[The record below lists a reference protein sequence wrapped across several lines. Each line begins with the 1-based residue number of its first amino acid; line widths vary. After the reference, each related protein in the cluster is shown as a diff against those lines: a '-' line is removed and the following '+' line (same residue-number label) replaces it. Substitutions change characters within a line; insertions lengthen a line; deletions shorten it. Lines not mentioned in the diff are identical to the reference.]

1 MTMLC
6 GKVITAL
13 LIAVM
18 FCTGAAPAFAAESEA
33 EPGAKAGQIDA
44 VTQQVNMVQGE
55 AETVQDPQDDSE
67 PQDDPGEEVEPW
79 APGDPILAPE
89 GVSVAVLNSSQLLLV
104 WNAAIGCAGYE
115 VEYAKNALFLF
126 DRKVSIDDPAGT
138 DLTLQ
143 GLTTSSK
150 YFVRIRSVY
159 TAEGRDYYSDW
170 VRVSTS
176 KASAQAS
183 IRFVK
188 KNGKK
193 FDVRKQAGKKL
204 KKYTIAQG
212 CCSDGTYIY
221 MAFER
226 RNGDSNGK
234 KKARIKI
241 AKVRI
246 SDWKLVKVSPKG
258 MKLGHAND
266 LTYNPYKKY
275 LVVTGAKT
283 KDPYV
288 RIVSPK
294 SLKKTGTKK
303 VRLSSAHKRVKAFN
317 SIDFDAA
324 SRTYMIRSRNYGG
337 LTFTLDESFREKGAR
352 TILTTWA
359 SRHVQS
365 CTTSGG
371 NLILTQSWH
380 QSSTKNTLTIFDQ
393 AGRKLQDIKIKMKGE
408 LESVFMIGGKL
419 YASMHKKLKGYK
431 TGYLFEIKL

>member
-1 MTMLC
+1 MRCRKL
-6 GKVITAL
+6 ITIL
-13 LIAVM
+13 LVAVM
-18 FCTGAAPAFAAESEA
+18 ICTGSVPAFAAENA
-33 EPGAKAGQIDA
+33 VNADTAAGQSEMQDS
-44 VTQQVNMVQGE
+44 GE
-55 AETVQDPQDDSE
+55 GPAENPEPDPD
-67 PQDDPGEEVEPW
+67 PDPGEDPVEEPW
-79 APGDPILAPE
+79 APGDPILAPS
-89 GVSVAVLNSSQLLLV
+89 GVNVAVLNGSQLLLV
-104 WNAAIGCAGYE
+104 WNAAEGCAGYE

-126 DRKVSIDDPAGT
+126 DRKVSVIDPETA

-143 GLTTSSK
+143 GLTTSAR
-150 YFVRIRSVY
+150 YFVRIRSRY
-159 TAEGRDYYSDW
+159 TADGKDYYSDW
-170 VRVSTS
+170 VHVSTS
-176 KASAQAS
+176 KGSANAT
-183 IRFVK
+183 IKFVR

-226 RNGDSNGK
+226 RNGDSNGNK
-234 KKARIKI
+234 RARIKI

-246 SDWKLVKVSPKG
+246 RDWKLVKVSPKG

-266 LTYNPYKKY
+266 LTYNPYQKY
-275 LVVTGAKT
+275 LVVTGAKK

-288 RIVSPK
+288 RIVSAK
-294 SLKKTGTKK
+294 SLKKTGTRK
-303 VRLSSAHKRVKAFN
+303 VYLGSAYKRVKAFN
-317 SIDFDAA
+317 AIDFDAA
-324 SRTYMIRSRNYGG
+324 SRTYMIRSRGYGG
-337 LTFTLDESFREKGAR
+337 LTFTLNEEFRITGAR
-352 TILTTWA
+352 TILTTWG

-371 NLILTQSWH
+371 HLILTQSWN
-380 QSSTKNTLTIFDQ
+380 QSSTKNTLTIFNQ
-393 AGRKLQDIKIKMKGE
+393 AGRKLQDIRIKMKGE